1 MVRYNKISSWS
12 GGHRGRNEERKKFAG
27 IMLLVLAL
35 ACLYVGAE
43 GLLAIRPTAAEFS
56 GLAETDAPANGGTKK
71 KSCGKRK
78 KRLTPHR
85 RYGIVSITYER
96 RAFFLCAFFA
106 FYAQRG
112 KALSVG
118 RQKAP
123 AASGRPII
131 RRCR

>member
-1 MVRYNKISSWS
+1 
-12 GGHRGRNEERKKFAG
+12 
-27 IMLLVLAL
+27 MLLVLAL

-43 GLLAIRPTAAEFS
+43 GLLAIRPAAAEFS

-112 KALSVG
+112 EGFVCREAEG
-118 RQKAP
+118 TRGER
-123 AASGRPII
+123 AANNKEVPLDAR
-131 RRCR
+131 